1 MDDDDFARSQEL
13 AADRANKILQSAVEF
28 AAQVKVPDG
37 MKHVDPFKTII
48 TKHVDAQL
56 HFLKEGVRD
65 YERSRMRAAFEKLAH
80 AHATEGVRVKM
91 TQPWHNDRDRNRD

>member
-1 MDDDDFARSQEL
+1 MDDDDFARSQEV
-13 AADRANKILQSAVEF
+13 AANRADTIVGAAIAF
-28 AAQVKVPDG
+28 ASEVKVPDA
-37 MKHVDPFKTII
+37 MDVDPFRTIVE
-48 TKHVDAQL
+48 KHVDAQL

-65 YERSRMRAAFEKLAH
+65 FELSRMRAAFEKLAN